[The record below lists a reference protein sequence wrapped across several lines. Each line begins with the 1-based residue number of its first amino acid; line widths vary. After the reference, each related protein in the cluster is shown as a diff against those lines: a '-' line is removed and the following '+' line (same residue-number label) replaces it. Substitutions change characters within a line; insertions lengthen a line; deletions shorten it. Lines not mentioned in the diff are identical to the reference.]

1 MLCNIVM
8 VEVLMAYMMSKSGSV
23 AVVRE
28 QGEESTLLSM
38 PSEFRLL
45 CSPPFQGFEKKDF
58 VKPIPATRYK
68 SPCSSSSVKMPYA
81 D

>member
-1 MLCNIVM
+1 MPVM

-23 AVVRE
+23 A
-28 QGEESTLLSM
+28 EESTLLSV

-45 CSPPFQGFEKKDF
+45 CSPPFQGFEKKEF
-58 VKPIPATRYK
+58 VKPIPATGYK

>member
-23 AVVRE
+23 A
-28 QGEESTLLSM
+28 EESTLLSV

-45 CSPPFQGFEKKDF
+45 CSPPFQGFEKKEF
-58 VKPIPATRYK
+58 VKPIPATGYK
-68 SPCSSSSVKMPYA
+68 SSCSSSSVKMPYA

>member
-23 AVVRE
+23 A
-28 QGEESTLLSM
+28 EESTLLSM

-45 CSPPFQGFEKKDF
+45 CSPPFQGFEKKEF
-58 VKPIPATRYK
+58 VKPIPATGYK

>member
-23 AVVRE
+23 A
-28 QGEESTLLSM
+28 EESTLLSV

-45 CSPPFQGFEKKDF
+45 CSPPFQGFEKKEF
-58 VKPIPATRYK
+58 VKPIPATGYK

>member
-23 AVVRE
+23 A
-28 QGEESTLLSM
+28 EESTLLSV

-45 CSPPFQGFEKKDF
+45 CSLPFQGFEKKDF
-58 VKPIPATRYK
+58 VKPIPATGYK

>member
-8 VEVLMAYMMSKSGSV
+8 VEVLMAYMMLKSGSV
-23 AVVRE
+23 A
-28 QGEESTLLSM
+28 EESTLLSM

-45 CSPPFQGFEKKDF
+45 CSPPFQGFEKKEF
-58 VKPIPATRYK
+58 VKPIPATGYK